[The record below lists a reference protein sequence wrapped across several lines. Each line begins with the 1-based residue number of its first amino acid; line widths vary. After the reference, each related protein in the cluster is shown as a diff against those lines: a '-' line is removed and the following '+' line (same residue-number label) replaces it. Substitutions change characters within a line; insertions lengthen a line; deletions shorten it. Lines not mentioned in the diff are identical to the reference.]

1 MLSYP
6 AVFEPDTEAGGFVV
20 TFPDVE
26 GCVTQGEN
34 LEEAESM
41 AEDALKC
48 MLNYMMSQGDE
59 IPAARHRRGR
69 RVRMVNLPPMQS
81 AKVELY
87 RALRAAGVRKA
98 ELARRMGIPKANINR
113 LFDLDHASQF
123 DQLDQAFHALHK
135 RLVLSVEDAA

>member
-1 MLSYP
+1 MLTFP

-20 TFPDVE
+20 TFPDVP
-26 GCVTQGEN
+26 GCVTQGDD
-34 LEEAESM
+34 LADAEST
-41 AEDALKC
+41 AEDALKVV
-48 MLNYMMSQGDE
+48 LNYMMSQGE
-59 IPAARHRRGR
+59 EVPVAKHRRGR
-69 RVRMVNLPPMQS
+69 FVRTVQLPPIQS

-123 DQLDQAFHALHK
+123 DQLQEAFRALNK
-135 RLVLSVEDAA
+135 RLVLSVEGAA